1 MLAMLAR
8 ARKCTARYNH
18 VLLFLTRE
26 ELDQYA
32 AYNNWIKLGEK
43 NRKSKGGLAI
53 YYRCSMEKQNR
64 GRCQHKMMA
73 IKRPEGCFV
82 AKTTDGG
89 EPHKHKV
96 RHSSTHQQ
104 TNGSSS
110 EIMQARSQQRNELAN
125 EFDAICSLEELS
137 FSHAVVTSTPIK
149 KGTYQEMK
157 LENIDS
163 GFLDGDSIEF
173 HDENTPVFKRNVSA
187 LFSKQMSAP
196 HSRER
201 HPFSTSHLPP
211 AEKTLGK
218 LTSQLRDYHLRTST
232 SLMPS
237 FHKEEPSRRSISIQK
252 SSHDQRLPSSAA
264 DRRSL
269 QFSCTPPK
277 CTYRRRSWPDDLFE
291 GVPRDLLKKVKWM
304 RDRQK
309 GDKMIDLEKIASD
322 LFAQMDCRHQSELLS
337 LCC

>member
-1 MLAMLAR
+1 M
-8 ARKCTARYNH
+8 KTSYFSYNH

-89 EPHKHKV
+89 EPHKHK
-96 RHSSTHQQ
+96 
-104 TNGSSS
+104 
-110 EIMQARSQQRNELAN
+110 
-125 EFDAICSLEELS
+125 
-137 FSHAVVTSTPIK
+137 
-149 KGTYQEMK
+149 
-157 LENIDS
+157 
-163 GFLDGDSIEF
+163 
-173 HDENTPVFKRNVSA
+173 
-187 LFSKQMSAP
+187 
-196 HSRER
+196 
-201 HPFSTSHLPP
+201 
-211 AEKTLGK
+211 
-218 LTSQLRDYHLRTST
+218 
-232 SLMPS
+232 
-237 FHKEEPSRRSISIQK
+237 
-252 SSHDQRLPSSAA
+252 LPSSAA

-277 CTYRRRSWPDDLFE
+277 CTYRRRSWLDDLFE